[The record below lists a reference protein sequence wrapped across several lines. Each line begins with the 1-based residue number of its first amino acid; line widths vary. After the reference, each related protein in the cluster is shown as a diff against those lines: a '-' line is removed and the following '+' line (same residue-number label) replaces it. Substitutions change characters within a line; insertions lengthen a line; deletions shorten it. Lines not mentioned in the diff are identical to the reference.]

1 MAERRLHIIVRTQHE
16 VVFEADATALRVPTA
31 SGQVGLRPGA
41 EATLL
46 AVEAGL
52 ILVHTAGRV
61 RYIGSA
67 GGLLSCDGVTATLL
81 TPLAVVGDDAPTML
95 AKLERALA
103 EPSEEMRARAT
114 LGQLEGEIVHELHRE
129 QRERRERPGVA

>member
-16 VVFEADATALRVPTA
+16 VIFEADATALRVPTA
-31 SGQVGLRPGA
+31 SGQVGLRPRA

-52 ILVHTAGRV
+52 VLVHTAGRV

-67 GGLLSCDGVTATLL
+67 GGILSCDGVTATLL

-95 AKLERALA
+95 AELERALA

-114 LGQLEGEIVHELHRE
+114 LGQLEGEIVHELRRE
-129 QRERRERPGVA
+129 QRERRERPGVV

>member
-1 MAERRLHIIVRTQHE
+1 MADRPLHIIVRTQHE
-16 VVFEADATALRVPTA
+16 VVCKADATSLRVPTA
-31 SGQVGLRPGA
+31 SGQVGLRPRA

-52 ILVHTAGRV
+52 VLVHTGDRV
-61 RYIGSA
+61 QYIGTA

-81 TPLAVVGDDAPTML
+81 TPLAVVGDDEQTML
-95 AKLERALA
+95 AELERALA

-114 LGQLEGEIVHELHRE
+114 LGKLEGEIVHELRRE
-129 QRERRERPGVA
+129 QRERRERPGVE

>member
-1 MAERRLHIIVRTQHE
+1 MADRRLHIIVRTQHA
-16 VVFEADATALRVPTA
+16 VVYEADATSLRVPTA

-52 ILVHTAGRV
+52 VLVHTAGRV

-67 GGLLSCDGVTATLL
+67 GGLLSCNGVTATLL

-95 AKLERALA
+95 AELEHALA

-114 LGQLEGEIVHELHRE
+114 LGKLEGEIVHELRRE